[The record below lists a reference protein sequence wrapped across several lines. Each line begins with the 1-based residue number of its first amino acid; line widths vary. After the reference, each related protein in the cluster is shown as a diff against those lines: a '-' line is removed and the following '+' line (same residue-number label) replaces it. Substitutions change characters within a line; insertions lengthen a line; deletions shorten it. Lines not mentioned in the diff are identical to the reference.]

1 MLRNVVK
8 IDDEKC
14 IGCGLCT
21 SACQEGALQLI
32 DGKAKLLSDTY
43 CDGLG
48 VCLPNCPV
56 GAITIE
62 QREASAFD
70 KEVAP
75 KHLARQQE
83 ITKPVNTGGGCPGT
97 RAAVIERKK
106 VSSQVQESSQTAQSQ
121 LGQWPCQIKLVP
133 VNAPY
138 FDNAHLLIAADCTAF
153 AYANIHNDFMRNKI
167 TLIGCPKL
175 DSINYADKL
184 TEILKAHQLKSITVL
199 RMEKPCCGGIVNAV
213 KEALLNSGNMV
224 PWRSVIIGTD
234 GSILEDC

>member
-8 IDDEKC
+8 IDEVKC
-14 IGCGLCT
+14 VGCGLCT
-21 SACQEGALQLI
+21 SACQEGALQI
-32 DGKAKLLSDTY
+32 VDGKAKLMSDAY

-48 VCLPNCPV
+48 ICLPNCPV

-62 QREASAFD
+62 KREAAAFD

-75 KHLARQQE
+75 KHVAKKQQ
-83 ITKPVNTGGGCPGT
+83 ITKPAGAACGCPGT
-97 RAAVIERKK
+97 HATVIERKK
-106 VSSQVQESSQTAQSQ
+106 VTQQPIESAAVNESQ
-121 LGQWPCQIKLVP
+121 LGQWPCQIQLVP

-167 TLIGCPKL
+167 TIIGCPKL
-175 DSINYADKL
+175 DSVNYAEKL
-184 TEILKAHQLKSITVL
+184 TEILKAHELKSITVL

-213 KEALLNSGNMV
+213 KEALLASGNMV
-224 PWRSVIIGTD
+224 PWRAVIIGTD
-234 GSILEDC
+234 GSIIED

>member
-1 MLRNVVK
+1 MLREIVK
-8 IDDEKC
+8 IDEEKC

-32 DGKAKLLSDTY
+32 DGKAKLLSDAY

-48 VCLPNCPV
+48 NCLPNCPV

-62 QREASAFD
+62 KRTAVPFD
-70 KEVAP
+70 REVAP
-75 KHLARQQE
+75 KHIAGKPELSR
-83 ITKPVNTGGGCPGT
+83 PVNLGGGCLGS

-106 VSSQVQESSQTAQSQ
+106 VSSQVQETKQTAESQ

-133 VNAPY
+133 VDAPY

-167 TLIGCPKL
+167 TIIGCPKL
-175 DSINYADKL
+175 DSVNYAEKL

-199 RMEKPCCGGIVNAV
+199 RMEKPCCGGIVNDV
-213 KEALLNSGNMV
+213 KEALVNSGNMI
-224 PWRSVIIGTD
+224 PWNVVIIGTD
-234 GSILEDC
+234 GSIIEC